1 MLWAKCDSSMT
12 KRIRPA
18 GRSPRG
24 IRRSALAYTGANPCA
39 RSRTVLFARLTTWRF
54 RRRIAAIGESL
65 GIPPDYAQRT
75 GLPLQPE
82 VRRLTP
88 IGRDIYD
95 REQRLWRRAAGPWRA
110 MVDAARQDGVELQLV
125 SAFRSVD
132 YQAGILRRK
141 LERGQT
147 IDEILAVSAAPGYS
161 EHHSGRAVDLTTP
174 GSPVLEEPF
183 EDTEAFAWLNRRAGE
198 FGFRMS
204 YPRDNPYGV
213 AYEPWHW
220 AWWGDRKSGV

>member
-1 MLWAKCDSSMT
+1 L
-12 KRIRPA
+12 
-18 GRSPRG
+18 
-24 IRRSALAYTGANPCA
+24 
-39 RSRTVLFARLTTWRF
+39 
-54 RRRIAAIGESL
+54 RRRIAAIGKSL
-65 GIPPDYAQRT
+65 GIPPDYARRT

-82 VRRLTP
+82 SRRLAP

-110 MVDAARQDGVELQLV
+110 MVDAARADGVELQLV
-125 SAFRSVD
+125 SAYRSVD

-204 YPRDNPYGV
+204 YPRDNPHGV

-220 AWWGDRKSGV
+220 AWWGDREPGA